1 MKSDRI
7 IFLFEG
13 KEQADITDA
22 GYLWNGYR
30 DVGNCRSL
38 LKIIEED
45 SDSLRK
51 QFKILIAEALG
62 DFANK
67 EINKRNQKLLSL
79 LLWSSGLVEQGT
91 LKSSA
96 WLDSLRLLAFQ
107 QELLKSDC
115 QTLIYRGS
123 SRLVNESLKTI
134 SNDKSISYHWE
145 KTNLNKNTLSLP
157 KHLWRKIPLVIRGFI
172 YFCSYL
178 LKRWPL
184 RKLAEPKWF
193 TEKNSVFFFSYFIHL
208 DPKSGAKGE
217 FYSRQWE
224 QLPKKLQGQGYR
236 LNWLHLF
243 LTSPVIPDVQV
254 GRSWIANFESDPVQ
268 QGHHALWDRYLDW
281 VIVARVVQDWCL
293 SICFYI
299 TAGKYLYQH
308 LPEDKGWIWPILRID
323 WKDTWIGPVAVQNL
337 LWIHLFDKALESLPR
352 QRLGLYLQENQ
363 GWERIFLYFWRK
375 HKHSKIIGVPHS
387 IIRYWDL
394 RYFDTELAQAI
405 PDLPQ
410 PDIIAVNGPHAWHM
424 LETYGFSMEHC
435 KAAEALRYQYLQR
448 LDLPTREDYN
458 LDKLKIL
465 VIGDYIDS
473 TTNRML
479 NSLQEIICKLE
490 NVGRLWIKLHPAK
503 SIDLKN
509 YPQLA
514 AELKTDQIFELLSEV
529 DVVIGSVVTA
539 ATLEIY
545 CSDIPLISYLDPCD
559 FNSSSLR
566 THPVARF
573 ATTSEEIQSLLQD
586 EEWLS
591 TPSGAKP
598 SDFFWLDEELPRW
611 AQLIQSIFAEN
622 SEVNEQCSN

>member
-13 KEQADITDA
+13 EEQADITDV

-62 DFANK
+62 DFAYK

-134 SNDKSISYHWE
+134 SIDKNISYHWE
-145 KTNLNKNTLSLP
+145 KTNLNKNTLSSS
-157 KHLWRKIPLVIRGFI
+157 KNLWRKIPLVIRGFI
-172 YFCSYL
+172 YLCRYL

-184 RKLAEPKWF
+184 RKLAEPRWF

-208 DPKSGAKGE
+208 DPKSGATGE

-254 GRSWIANFESDPVQ
+254 GRSWISNFESDPVQ

-337 LWIHLFDKALESLPR
+337 LWIHLFDKALESLPQ

-363 GWERIFLYFWRK
+363 GWERVFLYFWRK

-435 KAAEALRYQYLQR
+435 KATEALRYQYLENINVSER
-448 LDLPTREDYN
+448 NIEILGYEN
-458 LDKLKIL
+458 LL
-465 VIGDYIDS
+465 VLGDYTAI
-473 TTNRML
+473 TTNRMMSQINL
-479 NSLQEIICKLE
+479 ISRDLGIFKNI
-490 NVGRLWIKLHPAK
+490 WIKPHPAK
-503 SIDLKN
+503 TIDLN
-509 YPQLA
+509 SYPYLV
-514 AELKTDQIFELLSEV
+514 AELKYEQLSQLLPLV
-529 DVVIGSVVTA
+529 DVVVGSVITA
-539 ATLEIY
+539 ATLEVF
-545 CSDIPLISYLDPCD
+545 CNDTPLINYLDPHD
-559 FNSSSLR
+559 LNSSSLKG
-566 THPVARF
+566 HPRARF
-573 ATTSEEIQSLLQD
+573 ASSTEEIQGLLQD

-598 SDFFWLDEELPRW
+598 TDFFWLDEELPRW
-611 AQLIQSIFAEN
+611 TQLIQSIFAEN

>member
-13 KEQADITDA
+13 EEQADITDV

-145 KTNLNKNTLSLP
+145 KTNLNKNTLSSS
-157 KHLWRKIPLVIRGFI
+157 KNLWRKIPLVIRGFI
-172 YFCSYL
+172 YLCRYL
-178 LKRWPL
+178 LERWPL
-184 RKLAEPKWF
+184 RKLAEPLWF
-193 TEKNSVFFFSYFIHL
+193 TKKKSVFFFSYFIHL
-208 DPKSGAKGE
+208 DPKSGATGE

-254 GRSWIANFESDPVQ
+254 GRSWVANFESAPVQ
-268 QGHHALWDRYLDW
+268 QGHHALWDQYLGW
-281 VIVARVVQDWCL
+281 VIVARVVLDWFL
-293 SICFYI
+293 SIYFYI
-299 TAGKYLYQH
+299 TAGKYLHQH
-308 LPEDKGWIWPILRID
+308 LPEGKGWIWPILRID

-337 LWIHLFDKALESLPR
+337 LCIHLCDKALGSLPR
-352 QRLGLYLQENQ
+352 QHLGLYLQENQ
-363 GWERIFLYFWRK
+363 GWERVFLYFWRK
-375 HKHSKIIGVPHS
+375 HGHSKIIGVPHS

-435 KAAEALRYQYLQR
+435 KATEALRYQYLENINVSER
-448 LDLPTREDYN
+448 NIEILGYEN
-458 LDKLKIL
+458 LL
-465 VIGDYIDS
+465 VLGDYTAI
-473 TTNRML
+473 TTNRMMSQINL
-479 NSLQEIICKLE
+479 ISRDLGIFKNI
-490 NVGRLWIKLHPAK
+490 WIKPHPAK
-503 SIDLKN
+503 TIDLN
-509 YPQLA
+509 SYPYLV
-514 AELKTDQIFELLSEV
+514 AELKYEQLSQLLPLV
-529 DVVIGSVVTA
+529 DVVVGSVITA
-539 ATLEIY
+539 ATLEVF
-545 CSDIPLISYLDPCD
+545 CNDTPLINYLDPHD
-559 FNSSSLR
+559 LNSSSLKG
-566 THPVARF
+566 HPRARF
-573 ATTSEEIQSLLQD
+573 ASSTEEIQGLLQD

-598 SDFFWLDEELPRW
+598 TDFFWLDEELPRW
-611 AQLIQSIFAEN
+611 TQLIQSIFAEN